1 MKPMKIKNFHGSENS
16 KNFQELS
23 KKGLEKPKVFQKK
36 ILYIEDN
43 EDTADA
49 VKAILTHAGFEAD
62 ISLSGKG
69 GIKKA
74 EKMFDLILIDIMLP
88 DMSGWDV
95 FTKLNKK
102 TKAKFAFLSAIPVSN
117 ERMKVLKKAGI
128 SDYITKPFE
137 KDDLINRIKKILK

>member
-1 MKPMKIKNFHGSENS
+1 MK
-16 KNFQELS
+16 LS

-49 VKAILTHAGFEAD
+49 VKAILTHAGFETH
-62 ISLSGKG
+62 ISLSGKD
-69 GIKKA
+69 GIRKA
-74 EKMFDLILIDIMLP
+74 KSEFDMILIDIMLP

-102 TKAKFAFLSAIPVSN
+102 IKAKFAFLSAIPVSK
-117 ERMKVLKKAGI
+117 ERMNELKKAGI

-137 KDDLINRIKKILK
+137 KDDLINRIKKVLK